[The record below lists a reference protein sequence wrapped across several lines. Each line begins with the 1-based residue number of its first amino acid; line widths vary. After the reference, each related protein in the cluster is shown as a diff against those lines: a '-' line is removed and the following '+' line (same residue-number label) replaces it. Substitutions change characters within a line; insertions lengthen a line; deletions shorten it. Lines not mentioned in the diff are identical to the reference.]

1 VEKEEFDVS
10 TRHETGYVIVLEPVD
25 AFQIPASGTQALLV
39 RPQFKFKVF
48 PVWFRKGRGGE
59 GRGEVLVHLP
69 VYPLHLFHDVQTAVH
84 DELVHVPGFFAEAS
98 DAVAALFRGAEF
110 VLEEGIVF
118 CADDAEIV

>member
-59 GRGEVLVHLP
+59 GRRYSYICPFTHCTSSTMSKLLCTMNWFMCRASSRKRAMPSPPCFEVPNSCSKRGLS
-69 VYPLHLFHDVQTAVH
+69 F
-84 DELVHVPGFFAEAS
+84 VPTMQK
-98 DAVAALFRGAEF
+98 
-110 VLEEGIVF
+110 
-118 CADDAEIV
+118 